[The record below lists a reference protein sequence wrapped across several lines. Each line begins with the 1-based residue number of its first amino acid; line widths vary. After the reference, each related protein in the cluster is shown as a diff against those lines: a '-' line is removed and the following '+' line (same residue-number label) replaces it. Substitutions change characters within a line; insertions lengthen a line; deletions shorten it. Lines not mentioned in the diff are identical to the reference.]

1 MSVLKTL
8 KLSAAVPA
16 AIVNDPLSR
25 ARGRLLEQLA
35 EQREF
40 ATATLEGRIYEPPKR
55 LAMRKNVDGERIQT
69 EVNRRVRKNFYQDQ
83 AGAYQF
89 VMRIG
94 LGAKPLELQPG
105 KPAINGGASRGTRPH
120 AEGRTG
126 CAGRDDVQA
135 TQQGGV
141 TRQNEARMSDSGSPD
156 AAFPSCGRNCRP
168 PEH

>member
-16 AIVNDPLSR
+16 TIVNDPLSR

-35 EQREF
+35 EQRDF
-40 ATATLEGRIYEPPKR
+40 AISTLEGRLYEPPKR
-55 LAMRKNVDGERIQT
+55 LAMRKNADGERIRT

-105 KPAINGGASRGTRPH
+105 KPAINVGTLDKLPGLIDSLISAVRAGELDPMLKDALVAQGAMMTKRR
-120 AEGRTG
+120 
-126 CAGRDDVQA
+126 
-135 TQQGGV
+135 
-141 TRQNEARMSDSGSPD
+141 NK
-156 AAFPSCGRNCRP
+156 AA
-168 PEH
+168 